1 MHFLLFFDIFKVQS
15 GDLLWGKPCGPP
27 FQICIMYHVYVHICI
42 WIKYYYYYYYYYY
55 YLTFISF
62 FCRARY
68 MPQNPCIIATKTPT
82 ADVLVF
88 DYTKHPSKPGLNFKL
103 FYAVM
108 FYIIYDCLR
117 GHTLL
122 CYQEVYTKV
131 SGFFMFVFIV
141 RSQWRVSTWYKT
153 QGPYQRRV
161 WTVMESQS

>member
-55 YLTFISF
+55 LTFISF
-62 FCRARY
+62 FVGPGTCLKTRVSLQPRHQQQ
-68 MPQNPCIIATKTPT
+68 MSLFLTTQNTLQNQVWILSYFTQLCST
-82 ADVLVF
+82 
-88 DYTKHPSKPGLNFKL
+88 L
-103 FYAVM
+103 FM
-108 FYIIYDCLR
+108 I
-117 GHTLL
+117 
-122 CYQEVYTKV
+122 V
-131 SGFFMFVFIV
+131 SGDILYSVIKKPTSRFQVFFMFVFIV

-161 WTVMESQS
+161 WTVVESQS